1 MLAELWQNSQMNNI
15 FLVISIIVGFTSPII
30 GISSVIWGNFRPQRM
45 TRFLIFLLSLLFV
58 GTLVAQGDK
67 NGIYI
72 AVAQL
77 IGSVVILWLS
87 IKKGI
92 GGWEFTDKV
101 VLLMALI
108 SLVVWRVTSN
118 SLLGLIMSMVTD
130 FIGYVPTLIKTWYQP
145 ETEEWKFYMSDVI
158 SSTFSLLSIAHFSL
172 ANTAFPV
179 YILFINALG
188 VVLILGRR
196 KYLKR

>member
-1 MLAELWQNSQMNNI
+1 MKTI
-15 FLVISIIVGFTSPII
+15 FLVLSIIVGFTSPII
-30 GISSVIWGNFRPQRM
+30 GISSVVWGNFRPQRM

-77 IGSVVILWLS
+77 LGSVVILWLS

-92 GGWEFTDKV
+92 GGWGMVDKI
-101 VLLMALI
+101 VLLLAVA
-108 SLVVWRVTSN
+108 SLVIWKTTTN
-118 SLLGLIMSMVTD
+118 AFLGLVMSMVTD
-130 FIGYVPTLIKTWYQP
+130 FIGLVPTLIKTWKWP
-145 ETEEWKFYMSDVI
+145 ETEEWKFYMSDVV
-158 SSTFSLLSIAHFSL
+158 SSAFSLLSIAQYTL
-172 ANTAFPV
+172 ANTTFPA

-196 KYLKR
+196 WYLSW